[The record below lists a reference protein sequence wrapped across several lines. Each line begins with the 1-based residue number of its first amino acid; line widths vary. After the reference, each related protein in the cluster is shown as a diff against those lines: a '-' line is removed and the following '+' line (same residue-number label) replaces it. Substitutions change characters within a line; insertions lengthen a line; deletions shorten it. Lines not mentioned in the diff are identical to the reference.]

1 MENRFTKLE
10 RSTVRNLAIALI
22 SALCIGVGGMASA
35 DENNKP
41 GGEID
46 HMRMAAA
53 EVIAVDLPT
62 HTVTLIGP
70 AGNEFLVYA
79 DDTVRNLAQV
89 RVGDQVDV
97 SYYESL
103 VWNVKKAAGANPG
116 VSVQGEISSAMPG
129 SKPTGTAVAQMTMTV
144 TIDSIDL
151 DNGTVTLE
159 GPRGNTHTLKA
170 SDPTN
175 LEGVQVGDLVDIIY
189 TETLTVI
196 VRSSPQ
202 KQ

>member
-1 MENRFTKLE
+1 MKNRFTKLE
-10 RSTVRNLAIALI
+10 KSTVKELAIAFV
-22 SALCIGVGGMASA
+22 STLCIGVGGMASA

-46 HMRMAAA
+46 HMRMATA

-62 HTVTLIGP
+62 RTVTLIGP
-70 AGNEFLVYA
+70 AGNEFLVYV
-79 DDTVRNLAQV
+79 DDTVKNLPQM

-103 VWNVKKAAGANPG
+103 VWNVKKATGGNPG

-129 SKPTGTAVAQMTMTV
+129 SKPAGTAVAQMTMTV
-144 TIDSIDL
+144 TIYSIDL

-159 GPRGNTHTLKA
+159 GPRGNTR
-170 SDPTN
+170 
-175 LEGVQVGDLVDIIY
+175 
-189 TETLTVI
+189 TLTAQGVTHYL
-196 VRSSPQ
+196 SWASE
-202 KQ
+202 

>member
-1 MENRFTKLE
+1 M
-10 RSTVRNLAIALI
+10 RNLAFAFV
-22 SALCIGVGGMASA
+22 SALCIGIGGMASA

-41 GGEID
+41 SGEID
-46 HMRMAAA
+46 HMRMATA

-103 VWNVKKAAGANPG
+103 VWNVKGAVGVNPG
-116 VSVQGEISSAMPG
+116 VTVQGEISSAMPG
-129 SKPTGTAVAQMTMTV
+129 SKPAGTAVAQMTMTV
-144 TIDSIDL
+144 TIDSIDQ

-170 SDPTN
+170 SDPKN
-175 LEGVQVGDLVDIIY
+175 LENVQVGDLVDIIY
-189 TETLTVI
+189 TETLTVV

>member
-1 MENRFTKLE
+1 MEINTMRK
-10 RSTVRNLAIALI
+10 LAIALV
-22 SALCIGVGGMASA
+22 SALCIGASGVASA

-46 HMRMAAA
+46 HMRMATA

-79 DDTVRNLAQV
+79 DDTVKNLARV

-116 VSVQGEISSAMPG
+116 VSVQG
-129 SKPTGTAVAQMTMTV
+129 
-144 TIDSIDL
+144 
-151 DNGTVTLE
+151 
-159 GPRGNTHTLKA
+159 RF
-170 SDPTN
+170 
-175 LEGVQVGDLVDIIY
+175 QV
-189 TETLTVI
+189 
-196 VRSSPQ
+196 RCPAANRPARRWR
-202 KQ
+202 K